1 MARPKDPRIERLWI
15 RRLNRHAAG
24 GLSIA
29 AFCEREGIATASF
42 YYWRRRLADDAT
54 PSTQTP
60 APPLFVPLRLDD
72 CRARDGATT
81 ARPVEIDLPAGV
93 RLRLEV
99 PPEPEWIGRLVAAVA
114 GLQGQ
119 EARS

>member
-1 MARPKDPRIERLWI
+1 MGRPRDPQSERLWS
-15 RRLNRHAAG
+15 RRLERHQAG

-42 YYWRRRLADDAT
+42 YYWRRRLAEEGIH
-54 PSTQTP
+54 PRSSQ

-72 CRARDGATT
+72 SRARDGVPA

-93 RLRLEV
+93 RLRLDA
-99 PPEPEWIGRLVAAVA
+99 PPEPEWIGRLVTAVA